1 MKTKLASRQAI
12 LHAYTGQ
19 TYDLK
24 VTDAG
29 NICADINTQS
39 INWAMSKTPKDVLDR
54 YMTSGRRLTVGADIG
69 PLNVGPLW
77 IWTPLVRI
85 STKKIDFKCQCVL
98 FLFIF

>member
-1 MKTKLASRQAI
+1 MKTKLASRQAV

-19 TYDLK
+19 AYDLK

-39 INWAMSKTPKDVLDR
+39 INWAISKTPKDVLDR
-54 YMTSGRRLTVGADIG
+54 YMTSGRKLTVGADIG

-77 IWTPLVRI
+77 IWTPLVRLR
-85 STKKIDFKCQCVL
+85 KNNQFVCL
-98 FLFIF
+98 FFEYES